1 MTGPR
6 LLLPPTDLSSRRLPI
21 STLKAGTTLFRSHSV
36 DKGPIWFGPGPGR
49 PPEYRFD
56 APGGEY
62 GVCYVGRR
70 DMAAF
75 VETYFRDL
83 PVRAISRAD
92 LKLRTISSLTL
103 TRSVR
108 VVRLY
113 GPGLVKTGATTAVG
127 GAKLIV
133 PTGFA
138 GQPYAHSQ
146 AWSLAF
152 HDHPSRPDGLQYRS
166 SHDDQLM
173 CVALF
178 DHSATVVQV
187 AALGEPLSAMK
198 KFLAQAIKRYSIDL
212 L

>member
-1 MTGPR
+1 LSEPH
-6 LLLPPTDLSSRRLPI
+6 LPLPPADLSSRRLPI
-21 STLKAGTTLFRSHSV
+21 STLKAGTALFRSHAI
-36 DKGPIWFGPGPGR
+36 DKRPIWFGPGPGR

-83 PVRAISRAD
+83 PVRVVSRAD
-92 LKLRTISSLTL
+92 LALRAISSLTL
-103 TRSVR
+103 ARSLR

-113 GPGLVKTGATTAVG
+113 GPGLVKTGATSAVG

-138 GQPYAHSQ
+138 GQPCAHSQ
-146 AWSLAF
+146 AWSLAL
-152 HDHPSRPDGLQYRS
+152 HDHPSSPDGLQYRS

-178 DHSATVVQV
+178 DRSASAVRVK
-187 AALGEPLSAMK
+187 AIGEPLSEMK
-198 KFLAQAIKRYSIDL
+198 RFLALAIKRYSIAL